1 MAVIYNT
8 LRTQPTAFR
17 MTDKQVAYY
26 NSIVAQITAIA
37 PDYTVVKPIDGFR
50 QAYLTKRDGSS
61 EIEFAKQALAYIKA
75 GGK

>member
-1 MAVIYNT
+1 MAVIYTT

-17 MTDKQVAYY
+17 MTDKQVAFY
-26 NSIVAQITAIA
+26 NSLVAQCLAVDPT
-37 PDYTVVKPIDGFR
+37 YTVVKPITASR

-61 EIEFAKQALAYIKA
+61 EIEFAKEALAYLKA